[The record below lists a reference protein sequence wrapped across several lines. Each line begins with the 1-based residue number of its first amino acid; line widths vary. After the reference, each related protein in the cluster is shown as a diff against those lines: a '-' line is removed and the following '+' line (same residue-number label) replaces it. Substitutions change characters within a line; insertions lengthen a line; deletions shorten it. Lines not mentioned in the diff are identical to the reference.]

1 MFLSLALIPGP
12 KYLSLAVVSGSG
24 YVSLVLVS
32 GPKCVSLTDS
42 GFGVKVCFFHWLW
55 VQGQGGCL

>member
-12 KYLSLAVVSGSG
+12 K

-32 GPKCVSLTDS
+32 GPKCVSFTGS
-42 GFGVKVCFFHWLW
+42 GFRVRVGVFSWPFYPTATLF
-55 VQGQGGCL
+55 GGHSLSKLPQL